1 LKKLLLIDDDA
12 AFRELLHMALQVSGF
27 EVDAVEH
34 GEAGLRHL
42 RDADPAR
49 PFDLIIVDFLMPI
62 MDGLR
67 FLRSLKQEYPEHA
80 PPVIVLTA
88 IRRADLMR
96 ELSAAGA
103 KAVIAKPIELSD
115 LVATIEAM
123 TDTAQN

>member
-1 LKKLLLIDDDA
+1 LKRLLLIDDDA

-27 EVDAVEH
+27 DVHAVEH

-42 RDADPAR
+42 GDTDPAR

-67 FLRSLKQEYPEHA
+67 FLRSLKQAYPETA

-115 LVATIEAM
+115 LIATIEAM
-123 TDTAQN
+123 TDSTQN